1 MVIEKIK
8 INKNNRN
15 DEGNVQNC
23 VKNKENKKKNV
34 PVVSFCSFVFP
45 FREIFTCRVF
55 QIFEDFF
62 L

>member
-1 MVIEKIK
+1 MVIEK

-23 VKNKENKKKNV
+23 VKNKGNKKKV